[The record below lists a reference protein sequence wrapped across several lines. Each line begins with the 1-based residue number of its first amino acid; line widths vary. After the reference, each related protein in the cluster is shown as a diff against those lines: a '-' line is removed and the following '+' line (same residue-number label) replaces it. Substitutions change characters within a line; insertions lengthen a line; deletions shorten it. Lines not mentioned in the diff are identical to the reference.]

1 VTKKLDF
8 YEYFFSLIPCLRP
21 VRTIRD
27 RQLLL
32 LINFLLTDSLI
43 KLIHLEY
50 HDVKIIKMYFLIN
63 LDMLNSIMFK

>member
-1 VTKKLDF
+1 MNI
-8 YEYFFSLIPCLRP
+8 FFSLIPCLRP

-32 LINFLLTDSLI
+32 LINFLLTDLLI

-50 HDVKIIKMYFLIN
+50 YDVKIIKM
-63 LDMLNSIMFK
+63 